1 MTDATPAPD
10 GPLCGLEPYERI
22 RLEKL
27 RLATEVILELAG
39 DNILPAPLESELYI
53 FRDRVHSALLLP
65 DSAADLLPW
74 RTKHMEQ

>member
-1 MTDATPAPD
+1 MTDATPAPN

-27 RLATEVILELAG
+27 RLATESILELAD

-65 DSAADLLPW
+65 ESAADLLPW
-74 RTKHMEQ
+74 RKSRI